1 MGDELRSRLTR
12 LFADRRIAATVCGKG
27 SLFAAHLT
35 DRELIDFRSLQGFSR
50 TKPVYGELCHHM
62 LANGVVTT
70 PRGIFGCL
78 STPMTAAELN
88 LFVEALDRS
97 LTALGYAGGL

>member
-1 MGDELRSRLTR
+1 MYV
-12 LFADRRIAATVCGKG
+12 IAQK
-27 SLFAAHLT
+27 LLYKQNHI
-35 DRELIDFRSLQGFSR
+35 RFSR